1 MSTTQ
6 CVAAAGAPEEAS
18 ARRWLQVHGGAVKCV
33 RGLAVDVESGE
44 GVPGCDLAAG
54 RLSALLAGLPA
65 LTSIKWMDLRADMH
79 RRPAAAIRAFLAGAA
94 RAIARCSS
102 LHALCLHIVLLGG
115 LADQLP
121 GALVR
126 ELASVRSLEDLFMS
140 IYTNEANRLDWPAIP
155 SVAHLTADLAAL
167 PRLRALTLVIGTV
180 RMEATLP
187 ASMSRLAQLTML
199 SLRGFDGLRCELGW
213 ARLPALECLDFCEC
227 VFACDGEDA
236 LPRMDT
242 LVNLSSYHLWNCP
255 SLRVLPASLWRLPQL
270 RGLHHHTDKGVVTGA
285 ARSELPVAGLPLS
298 APCFASMHGL
308 SLSGHNLPAFPLGI
322 LSMACLV
329 YLNLSHSCFEQL
341 PEGVSVLT
349 ALEELRLGR
358 HSAGAVQVGGALDA
372 RALGG
377 LAGLPNLRELGF
389 ANCSVLLCSSFQAA
403 AAHPRL
409 ERVQLDT
416 SHPAPGLSCTAFLG
430 FVSAL
435 LQRGRPT
442 VLELTDSVVQGAG
455 RRDSRDFRGA
465 LRAVGY
471 PLSDSDSADLV

>member
-1 MSTTQ
+1 VGARSQAVAGAWTAWCATSFARLQSVTVRVAAQKFLDVGHPTCSVDGAHKYRVCVARSGRPSLVHLSTTQ

-18 ARRWLQVHGGAVKCV
+18 ARRWLQVHGG
-33 RGLAVDVESGE
+33 
-44 GVPGCDLAAG
+44 
-54 RLSALLAGLPA
+54 
-65 LTSIKWMDLRADMH
+65 
-79 RRPAAAIRAFLAGAA
+79 
-94 RAIARCSS
+94 
-102 LHALCLHIVLLGG
+102 
-115 LADQLP
+115 
-121 GALVR
+121 
-126 ELASVRSLEDLFMS
+126 
-140 IYTNEANRLDWPAIP
+140 
-155 SVAHLTADLAAL
+155 
-167 PRLRALTLVIGTV
+167 
-180 RMEATLP
+180 
-187 ASMSRLAQLTML
+187 
-199 SLRGFDGLRCELGW
+199 
-213 ARLPALECLDFCEC
+213 ECLDFCEC